1 MKRSIVYSNE
11 DKKGGSSSD
20 NNSKKRK
27 RNTSSQ
33 QLKSLLPKLVVF
45 DLDKTLWNCFV
56 YESFPHQ
63 SFQKS
68 EVPGEAYAVYK
79 NSNTIN
85 KNRKLRL
92 YPDIIQMLDDLT
104 MKNIPLGICSS
115 SPSLLHAK
123 NALESLQIYD
133 YFQPNLIIVKP
144 SNNGKVDHL
153 KNLLTLYNKHY
164 CNVNNTNNKTTTNVK
179 KKLNYKDILF
189 FDDMWFNVKKLKN
202 QGVYSIKVNPEI
214 GVNFK
219 LYQDSLKKY
228 KERMNSSNIMFN
240 FFTRKK
246 KR

>member
-1 MKRSIVYSNE
+1 MKLSIVYSNE

-85 KNRKLRL
+85 KNRKLQL
-92 YPDIIQMLDDLT
+92 YPDIIQILDDL
-104 MKNIPLGICSS
+104 
-115 SPSLLHAK
+115 
-123 NALESLQIYD
+123 
-133 YFQPNLIIVKP
+133 
-144 SNNGKVDHL
+144 
-153 KNLLTLYNKHY
+153 
-164 CNVNNTNNKTTTNVK
+164 
-179 KKLNYKDILF
+179 
-189 FDDMWFNVKKLKN
+189 
-202 QGVYSIKVNPEI
+202 
-214 GVNFK
+214 
-219 LYQDSLKKY
+219 
-228 KERMNSSNIMFN
+228 
-240 FFTRKK
+240 
-246 KR
+246 